1 MEYKAT
7 VNGDKSLEIKLGKDN
22 NLTIEGKEISPDIVD
37 LGKGK
42 YHIIY
47 NNKSVSVEVTSIDRV
62 TKTVGVKMNGNSY
75 TVALSTKMDVLLKS
89 MGIDVVDTSASK
101 EIKAPMP
108 GVVIDVLV
116 TEGAE
121 VKKGDQLLILE
132 AMKMENVL
140 KSPSDGV
147 VQSVAIAKGQTVAK
161 NELLV
166 KFQ

>member
-7 VNGDKSLEIKLGKDN
+7 VNGDKALEIKLEKDN
-22 NLTIEGKEISPDIVD
+22 SLTINGKQSNPDIVD

-42 YHIIY
+42 YHVIS
-47 NNKSVSVEVTSIDRV
+47 NNKSVSVEVTAIDRV
-62 TKTVGVKMNGNSY
+62 TKTVGIKMNGNSY
-75 TVALSTKMDVLLKS
+75 TVELSTKMDELLKS
-89 MGIDVVDTSASK
+89 MGIDVVDTSAAK
-101 EIKAPMP
+101 EVKAPMP
-108 GVVIDVLV
+108 GVVIEVLV

-140 KSPSDGV
+140 KSPSDGI
-147 VQSVAIAKGQTVAK
+147 VQAVAIGKGQTVAK